1 MNAIE
6 VNEWVKSEEGTA
18 WLEGQ
23 KAGLLGKNKE
33 LLEALR
39 IANGKTTEQA
49 QRAADLEKILGE
61 ERGAVSKIVVD
72 DGLARLLE
80 SKAVMAPAIPGI
92 VAELKEAYGLTAK
105 ADGQTRRAIGKAK
118 QADGSEKEIDLETI
132 VSDWAQTGAAKTA
145 IIETNSGGGA
155 LGSIGAAPAPV
166 DAGVAAFRQAMGLKN

>member
-1 MNAIE
+1 MNANE
-6 VNEWVKSEEGTA
+6 VNEWIKSEEGAA

-23 KAGLLGKNKE
+23 KAGLVAKSKE

-72 DGLARLLE
+72 DQLARLLS

-92 VAELKEAYGLTAK
+92 VAELKERHALAVESNAQERKAYGKMTG
-105 ADGQTRRAIGKAK
+105 ADGKEAK
-118 QADGSEKEIDLETI
+118 VDLETI
-132 VSDWAQTGAAKTA
+132 VNDWAQTAAAKA
-145 IIETNSGGGA
+145 SIIETNSGGGA
-155 LGSIGAAPAPV
+155 LGSMGLAPAPV
-166 DAGVAAFRQAMGLKN
+166 DAGVAAFRSAMGLSN